1 MYGVLTMIITKIVSS
16 LEKMFIDGSI
26 EAYEP
31 LEGLSALKNER
42 ISFQLAYIGVGDGC
56 PTRDLLHISV
66 DGAPVEDVSIR
77 AVKNLPVEFPLWD
90 NIDDGNY
97 LTTKPGLY
105 PDLLV
110 PLNYNSSIS
119 VRKDCLYSA
128 WIEIDLRDHPAQA
141 GTYEISVKLS
151 GAEGVVSE
159 NKLTLTIVDA
169 SLPKSELIYTEWFH
183 CDSLANYYNVPVW
196 SERHWEI
203 IENFAKT
210 ARSNGINMLLT
221 PVFTPPL
228 DTAIGGE
235 RLTTQ
240 LVGVEITGDGEYA
253 FDFSKVDRWIDMCD
267 RVGIEYFEIS
277 HLFTQWGAH
286 HAPKIVATVDG
297 AEKKIF
303 GWETDAASDEYREFL
318 RKFLSAFIA
327 HMKERGDD
335 RRCYYHISDEPGAD
349 HLESYKTAK
358 ASVADLLS
366 DYVIMDALSDYDFY
380 KQGIV
385 ETPIPS
391 NDHIAPF
398 IEGEV
403 KDLWTYYCCG
413 QCTDVSN
420 RLIAMPSW
428 RNRSIGMQ
436 MFKYD
441 IKGFLQWGYNF
452 YNNMLSDAAINPF
465 VDTCGE
471 YWVPGGDT
479 CSVYPSMRGEALESL
494 RIIVFYEGLQD
505 VCAMRLASNLCGKDA
520 VVHAI
525 EKIFGDEI
533 RFDRCARDARTMLA
547 IREKVNAMIAEKIS
561 LER

>member
-1 MYGVLTMIITKIVSS
+1 MIITKIVSS

-26 EAYEP
+26 AAFDT
-31 LEGLSALKNER
+31 LEELSALKNER
-42 ISFQLAYIGVGDGC
+42 ISFQLAYIGIGEGT

-66 DGAPVEDVSIR
+66 EGAPAGDISIR
-77 AVKNLPVEFPLWD
+77 AVKNLPVEFPMWD

-105 PDLLV
+105 PDLLL

-119 VRKDCLYSA
+119 VRKNCLYSA
-128 WIEIDLRDHPAQA
+128 WIEIDLRDHPADA
-141 GTYEISVKLS
+141 GKYEISVKLS
-151 GAEGVVSE
+151 NADGVVTE
-159 NKLTLTIVDA
+159 NKLVLTIIDA
-169 SLPKSELIYTEWFH
+169 YLPKSELIYTEWFH
-183 CDSLANYYNVPVW
+183 CDCLASYYGVPVW

-203 IENFAKT
+203 VENFAKT
-210 ARSNGINMLLT
+210 ARSDGINMLLT

-240 LVGVEITGDGEYA
+240 LVGVEVTDKGEYL
-253 FDFSKVDRWIDMCD
+253 FDFSRVDRWIDMCD

-286 HAPKIVATVDG
+286 HAPKVVASVG
-297 AEKKIF
+297 GVEKKIF
-303 GWETDAASDEYREFL
+303 GWETDAGSEEYRRFL
-318 RKFLSAFIA
+318 RAFLRAFIA

-349 HLESYKTAK
+349 HLESYKAAK
-358 ASVADLLS
+358 SSVADLLS

-398 IEGEV
+398 IEGGV

-413 QCTDVSN
+413 QCTNVSN

-479 CSVYPSMRGEALESL
+479 CSVYPSMGGQALESL

-505 VCAMRLASNLCGKDA
+505 ICAMRLASELCGKDA
-520 VVHAI
+520 VIRAI
-525 EKIFGDEI
+525 EDIFGGEI
-533 RFDRCARDARTMLA
+533 KFDRCARDAHTMLA